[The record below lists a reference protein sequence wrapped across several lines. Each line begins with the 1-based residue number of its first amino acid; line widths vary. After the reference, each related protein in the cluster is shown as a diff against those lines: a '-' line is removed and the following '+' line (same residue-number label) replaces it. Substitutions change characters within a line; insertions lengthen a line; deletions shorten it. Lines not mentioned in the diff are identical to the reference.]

1 MTGNNHG
8 WYPRFGR
15 VGLVSKGIV
24 YCITGVMAFIG
35 AFELGGGGGG
45 EVNKSGIFS
54 FVEQAGG
61 RTALAIL
68 ALGLLCYCIWRGI
81 QAFSDK
87 EHKGNS
93 AKGLGTRAAYLLSG
107 IAYLLLAIYAGKMAL
122 FHQKGSEGDSQQ
134 NLASQL
140 LDKPFGPALL
150 GIVALII
157 AGVGIYQAYYGLS
170 GHYKKH
176 VDGLSAHDSTSRLLL
191 VSGRI
196 GYLAKGIVWLLI
208 AILLGKAALHTN
220 AGEAGDTGKAFAFL
234 EQWSFG
240 SYLLGAVAFGLVC
253 YGVFSFIRARY
264 ERF

>member
-1 MTGNNHG
+1 M
-8 WYPRFGR
+8 
-15 VGLVSKGIV
+15 SKGVV
-24 YCITGVMAFIG
+24 YCITGILAFIG
-35 AFELGGGGGG
+35 AFELGGNNGE
-45 EVNKSGIFS
+45 EVNKPGVFS
-54 FVEQAGG
+54 FVQDAGG
-61 RTALAIL
+61 RAALGIL
-68 ALGLLCYCIWRGI
+68 AVGLLCYCIWRGI

-93 AKGLGTRAAYLLSG
+93 AKGLGSRGRYLFSG
-107 IAYLLLAIYAGKMAL
+107 IAYLLLAVYAGKMA
-122 FHQKGSEGDSQQ
+122 FFNQKDSGGNSQQ
-134 NLASQL
+134 TLAGEL
-140 LDKPFGPALL
+140 LDKTFGPALL
-150 GIVALII
+150 GIVALIV

-176 VDGLSAHDSTSRLLL
+176 VDGLTERDSTSRLLL

-208 AILLGKAALHTN
+208 ATLLGKAALHAN
-220 AGEAGDTGKAFAFL
+220 AREAGDTGKAFAFL

-253 YGVFSFIRARY
+253 YGIFSFIRARY

>member
-8 WYPRFGR
+8 WYSRFGR

-35 AFELGGGGGG
+35 AFELGGGGGD
-45 EVNKSGIFS
+45 VNKSGIFS

-61 RTALAIL
+61 RTALGIL

-93 AKGLGTRAAYLLSG
+93 AKGLGKRAVYLLSG
-107 IAYLLLAIYAGKMAL
+107 LAYLLLAIYAGKMAL
-122 FHQKGSEGDSQQ
+122 FHEKSSSGDSQQ
-134 NLASQL
+134 NMASQL

-176 VDGLSAHDSTSRLLL
+176 VEGLSTHDSTSRLLL

-208 AILLGKAALHTN
+208 ATLFGKAALHTN
-220 AGEAGDTGKAFAFL
+220 AGEAGDTGKAFDFL